1 MSGVQAPPLHMRKCC
16 SVSGRYDTYRMITI
30 RDYKDEIMLLE
41 DLIELY
47 KNISNIEVQIDKIR
61 NPPPAVEITD
71 EELAEFEEK
80 MKDLFIFDSD
90 EEESEEESEEETE
103 EQKRQQKL
111 NQIRART
118 DVIIKNLEKIIV
130 PREHVQFT
138 EFDSEDYNRY
148 PTRYD
153 WYNGKTLIEDEIK
166 YVPKEYRVG
175 FSRYYTISDI
185 KNFFTD
191 QGIEIESHEHM
202 EWKEKEKIMNEY
214 IEIAKQKLSEKEKEL
229 EQLQQ
234 PLVKQAVPKPQ
245 GGGGGGGGGGE
256 VLFKDVEK
264 TKEVETYYSGK
275 GRPRKTDKRDE
286 DGKLIIKKE
295 VSK

>member
-1 MSGVQAPPLHMRKCC
+1 MYGVQAPPLHMRKCC
-16 SVSGRYDTYRMITI
+16 SVTGRYGTHRMITI
-30 RDYKDEIMLLE
+30 CNYKDEIMLLE

-47 KNISNIEVQIDKIR
+47 KKISDLEVQIDKIR
-61 NPPPAVEITD
+61 NPPPVVEITD

-103 EQKRQQKL
+103 EQKRQRIL
-111 NQIRART
+111 EQIRART
-118 DVIIKNLEKIIV
+118 DVIIQNLEKIVV

-175 FSRYYTISDI
+175 FSRYYTIPDI
-185 KNFFTD
+185 KKFFTD
-191 QGIEIESHEHM
+191 QGIEIESHRQM
-202 EWKEKEKIMNEY
+202 EWFEKEKKMNEY
-214 IEIAKQKLSEKEKEL
+214 IKIAKQKVSEKEKEL

-234 PLVKQAVPKPQ
+234 PLVKQAVPEPQ
-245 GGGGGGGGGGE
+245 GGGGGGGE

-286 DGKLIIKKE
+286 KGKLIIKKE

>member
-1 MSGVQAPPLHMRKCC
+1 MSGIKAPPLHKRQCC
-16 SVSGRYDTYRMITI
+16 SVSGRYGTHRMITI
-30 RDYKDEIMLLE
+30 CNYKDEIMQWE
-41 DLIELY
+41 DFIELY
-47 KNISNIEVQIDKIR
+47 KNINNIEVQIDKIR
-61 NPPPAVEITD
+61 NPPPKVEITD
-71 EELAEFEEK
+71 EELAEFEKRMEE
-80 MKDLFIFDSD
+80 LGFLNSDSD
-90 EEESEEESEEETE
+90 EEESEEETE

-118 DVIIKNLEKIIV
+118 DVIIKNLEKIVV

-153 WYNGKTLIEDEIK
+153 WYNGKNLIEDEIK

-191 QGIEIESHEHM
+191 QGIEIEPHEHM

-229 EQLQQ
+229 EQLQHQ
-234 PLVKQAVPKPQ
+234 PLVKQAVPEPQ
-245 GGGGGGGGGGE
+245 GGGGGGGGE
-256 VLFKDVEK
+256 
-264 TKEVETYYSGK
+264 EVETYYSGK
-275 GRPRKTDKRDE
+275 GRPRKTDKRDKDGKLIIKDK

>member
-1 MSGVQAPPLHMRKCC
+1 MYGVQAPPLHKRQCC
-16 SVSGRYDTYRMITI
+16 SVSGDYGPHLMYII
-30 RDYKDEIMLLE
+30 RDYKDEIILLE

-47 KNISNIEVQIDKIR
+47 KKISDIEVQIDKIR

-90 EEESEEESEEETE
+90 SDESDEEESEEETE

-118 DVIIKNLEKIIV
+118 DVIIKNLEKIVV
-130 PREHVQFT
+130 PKEQVQFT
-138 EFDSEDYNRY
+138 DFDSEDYNRY
-148 PTRYD
+148 PTSYD
-153 WYNGKTLIEDEIK
+153 WNNGKTLINDEIK

-185 KNFFTD
+185 KKFFTD

-202 EWKEKEKIMNEY
+202 EWKEKEKKMNEY
-214 IEIAKQKLSEKEKEL
+214 IEIAKQKVSEKEKEL

-234 PLVKQAVPKPQ
+234 PLVKQAVPEPQ
-245 GGGGGGGGGGE
+245 GGGGGGGGGGKKVKPCKCGSIE
-256 VLFKDVEK
+256 H
-264 TKEVETYYSGK
+264 
-275 GRPRKTDKRDE
+275 KRISHS
-286 DGKLIIKKE
+286 KCPLNPKK
-295 VSK
+295 K

>member
-1 MSGVQAPPLHMRKCC
+1 MYGVQAPPLHKRQCC
-16 SVSGRYDTYRMITI
+16 SVSCNSVSSNYEEPQITI
-30 RDYKDEIMLLE
+30 CNYKDEIILLE

-47 KNISNIEVQIDKIR
+47 KKISDIEVQIDKIR

-90 EEESEEESEEETE
+90 SDESDEEESEEETE

-111 NQIRART
+111 NQMLARNG
-118 DVIIKNLEKIIV
+118 DIIEKLKIIV
-130 PREHVQFT
+130 VPKEHEQFT
-138 EFDSEDYNRY
+138 DFDSDYNRY
-148 PTRYD
+148 PTCYD
-153 WYNGKTLIEDEIK
+153 WHNGKTLIEDEIK

-185 KNFFTD
+185 KKFFTD

-202 EWKEKEKIMNEY
+202 EWKEKEKKMNEY
-214 IEIAKQKLSEKEKEL
+214 IEIAKQKVSEKEKEL

-234 PLVKQAVPKPQ
+234 PLVKQAVPEPQ
-245 GGGGGGGGGGE
+245 GGGGGGE

-286 DGKLIIKKE
+286 KGNLIIKKE

>member
-1 MSGVQAPPLHMRKCC
+1 
-16 SVSGRYDTYRMITI
+16 
-30 RDYKDEIMLLE
+30 
-41 DLIELY
+41 
-47 KNISNIEVQIDKIR
+47 
-61 NPPPAVEITD
+61 
-71 EELAEFEEK
+71 

-90 EEESEEESEEETE
+90 EEESEEETE
-103 EQKRQQKL
+103 EQKRQRIQEQK
-111 NQIRART
+111 RVRT
-118 DVIIKNLEKIIV
+118 DVIIQNLEKIVV

-138 EFDSEDYNRY
+138 DFDSEDYNRY

-175 FSRYYTISDI
+175 FSRYYTIPDI
-185 KNFFTD
+185 KKFFTD
-191 QGIEIESHEHM
+191 QGIEIEPHEHM

-229 EQLQQ
+229 EQLQHQ
-234 PLVKQAVPKPQ
+234 PLVKQAVPEPQ
-245 GGGGGGGGGGE
+245 GGGGGGGGEE

-286 DGKLIIKKE
+286 KGKLIIKKE

>member
-1 MSGVQAPPLHMRKCC
+1 
-16 SVSGRYDTYRMITI
+16 MITI
-30 RDYKDEIMLLE
+30 RNYKDEIMLLE

-47 KNISNIEVQIDKIR
+47 KNINNIEVQIEKIR

-90 EEESEEESEEETE
+90 ESDEEESEEETE
-103 EQKRQQKL
+103 EQKRQRIL
-111 NQIRART
+111 DQIRART
-118 DVIIKNLEKIIV
+118 DVIIKNLEKIVV
-130 PREHVQFT
+130 PKEQEEFT
-138 EFDSEDYNRY
+138 DFDSEDYNRY

-153 WYNGKTLIEDEIK
+153 WHNGETLIEDEIK
-166 YVPKEYRVG
+166 YVPKEYRIG
-175 FSRYYTISDI
+175 FSRYYTIPDI
-185 KNFFTD
+185 KKFFTD
-191 QGIEIESHEHM
+191 QGIEIEPHEHM

-234 PLVKQAVPKPQ
+234 PLVKQAVPELQ
-245 GGGGGGGGGGE
+245 GGGGGGGGGE

-264 TKEVETYYSGK
+264 TKKSRLTIVVRVVQERQINEMK
-275 GRPRKTDKRDE
+275 ME
-286 DGKLIIKKE
+286 N
-295 VSK
+295 